1 MKWESRD
8 TESITLQPWPAHGNG
23 NKLPTV
29 QTLKTMLTPLLSAL
43 GQLTL
48 YVMIN
53 PLLKG
58 RKMYLQKKRKVLLD
72 ISISERHE
80 R

>member
-8 TESITLQPWPAHGNG
+8 TESTTLQPWPAHGNG
-23 NKLPTV
+23 SKLPTDSEDYAHLPV
-29 QTLKTMLTPLLSAL
+29 KCPRKI
-43 GQLTL
+43 TL

-58 RKMYLQKKRKVLLD
+58 RKSLQTKVLLD
-72 ISISERHE
+72 ISISERQE
-80 R
+80 